1 MNRSFIATRG
11 YVRDVP
17 RRALICS
24 AIPSASAH
32 VASAANIDAS
42 KVAAGET
49 AALNATAVKIG
60 VKLAIDPASA
70 EEVNEDRG
78 CPVGA
83 RQVALEDIHVERQPV
98 ALKFRSLQHN
108 DCIANCGAILAE
120 R

>member
-1 MNRSFIATRG
+1 
-11 YVRDVP
+11 
-17 RRALICS
+17 S

-70 EEVNEDRG
+70 EEGNEDRG
-78 CPVGA
+78 CPLGA
-83 RQVALEDIHVERQPV
+83 RQVAPQDIPAERQPG
-98 ALKFRSLQHN
+98 ALNVPSLQHY
-108 DCIANCGAILAE
+108 DCIANCGATLAE